1 MALLTVENLSVQLL
15 PGRHDNQ
22 SRTLVD
28 NISFTLDAGE
38 ILALVGE
45 SGSGKSLTSLALMRL
60 LPEVLAISSGA
71 VSLGGDKLFALT
83 ESDMNRVRGKRMA
96 MVFQEPQSS
105 LNPVQT
111 VGQQIAEVL
120 SLHHSLSAQQTQQR
134 VVDLLQEVGIPDP
147 QQRAAWYPHQLSGGQ
162 KQRVMIAMAL
172 ACEPELLI
180 ADEPTTAL
188 DVTIQKQILT
198 LLNELRHKRQLAVLL
213 ITHDMGVVS
222 EMADRVA
229 VMRHGKIVEQ
239 AAARD
244 FFHAPRHEYSRM
256 LIHSLPDRTHYLP
269 PQQQT
274 PLLELN
280 DIKVWFPI
288 RKGILQ
294 RVADYTRAVDGIS
307 LSIGR
312 GETLALVGESGS
324 GKSTAGRAI
333 LGLESLAGGVVSFAG
348 QRIDG
353 MSRSQF
359 LPLRKRIQVIFQD
372 PFSSMNPRMS
382 VREILSEGMVSLGV
396 QVADP
401 ENEMRALLEK
411 VGLEADHLDR
421 YPHEFSGGQ
430 RQRLAIARAIAVK
443 PELIICDEPTSA
455 LDVSI
460 RLQVLNLLKDLQQEL
475 GLSYLF
481 ITHDLSIIPHI
492 AHRIAVMKSGKI
504 LEQGTAQQVIEQ
516 PQHEYTRTLLE
527 AVPAIA

>member
-188 DVTIQKQILT
+188 D
-198 LLNELRHKRQLAVLL
+198 
-213 ITHDMGVVS
+213 
-222 EMADRVA
+222 
-229 VMRHGKIVEQ
+229 
-239 AAARD
+239 
-244 FFHAPRHEYSRM
+244 
-256 LIHSLPDRTHYLP
+256 HS
-269 PQQQT
+269 
-274 PLLELN
+274 
-280 DIKVWFPI
+280 
-288 RKGILQ
+288 
-294 RVADYTRAVDGIS
+294 
-307 LSIGR
+307 
-312 GETLALVGESGS
+312 
-324 GKSTAGRAI
+324 
-333 LGLESLAGGVVSFAG
+333 
-348 QRIDG
+348 
-353 MSRSQF
+353 
-359 LPLRKRIQVIFQD
+359 
-372 PFSSMNPRMS
+372 
-382 VREILSEGMVSLGV
+382 
-396 QVADP
+396 
-401 ENEMRALLEK
+401 
-411 VGLEADHLDR
+411 EAD
-421 YPHEFSGGQ
+421 F
-430 RQRLAIARAIAVK
+430 
-443 PELIICDEPTSA
+443 
-455 LDVSI
+455 
-460 RLQVLNLLKDLQQEL
+460 N
-475 GLSYLF
+475 
-481 ITHDLSIIPHI
+481 
-492 AHRIAVMKSGKI
+492 
-504 LEQGTAQQVIEQ
+504 
-516 PQHEYTRTLLE
+516 
-527 AVPAIA
+527 PAE